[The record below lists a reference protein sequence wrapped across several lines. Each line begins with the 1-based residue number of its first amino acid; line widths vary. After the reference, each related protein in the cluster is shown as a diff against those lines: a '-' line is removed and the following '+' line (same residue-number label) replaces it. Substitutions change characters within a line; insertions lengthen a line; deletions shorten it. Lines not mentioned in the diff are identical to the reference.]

1 MTIYYLTSTTHR
13 ATKLRKKNMSAIK
26 KVKKFSHAK
35 SHHEPATQ
43 PSCIDEITYISIVEN
58 KIHQIS
64 KGILVNTQLHQ
75 MCYRFISKFP
85 SRRPI
90 DPQLPPHPSS
100 LSPPHPSSSS
110 IDILLPGPDQDA
122 LWKVGRTDLDGKGL
136 FRLFSQ

>member
-1 MTIYYLTSTTHR
+1 MTIYYLTSTAHR

-64 KGILVNTQLHQ
+64 KGILVSIQLHQ
-75 MCYRFISKFP
+75 ISCC
-85 SRRPI
+85 
-90 DPQLPPHPSS
+90 
-100 LSPPHPSSSS
+100 LSWPDSARLGDGEGHS
-110 IDILLPGPDQDA
+110 ITYGDMF
-122 LWKVGRTDLDGKGL
+122 GL
-136 FRLFSQ
+136 KLK